1 MRRVGVADTRVG
13 SSSSSTYGFQYP
25 RDRYGGRI
33 QSDCRCCFT
42 RLLLRCTLRTRAW
55 RHHRPDCLPSSSEPA
70 PDASGANVET
80 GSRFLA
86 LATPEYICHF
96 VTTLLSD
103 AGTLC
108 PSRSRCRCNS
118 RYLAGEQVLRAGGR
132 ASQPALR
139 VAGSRPRGHR
149 RGRRLELPRDQ
160 FHRHQHGSARRLL
173 SRSRSH
179 RRKRALQPPGHPGP
193 VRVLEPGA
201 RVDVGHRPHGRS
213 VLPHQRPRSVHRV
226 RSSVRPTSLAART
239 VLRL

>member
-1 MRRVGVADTRVG
+1 MA
-13 SSSSSTYGFQYP
+13 SSTLVTDTEDAYSP
-25 RDRYGGRI
+25 IAAVVSRDYC
-33 QSDCRCCFT
+33 SW
-42 RLLLRCTLRTRAW
+42 CTLRTRAW

-118 RYLAGEQVLRAGGR
+118 RYLAGEKYFERAAERLSLHYGLPVAVHGAIVVAVGPSFPEISSIVISTVLHGDFSLGVGAIVGS
-132 ASQPALR
+132 ALFNLLVIPALS
-139 VAGSRPRGHR
+139 AFSSRE
-149 RGRRLELPRDQ
+149 LESTRDIVHTDAQ
-160 FHRHQHGSARRLL
+160 FYLI
-173 SRSRSH
+173 
-179 RRKRALQPPGHPGP
+179 
-193 VRVLEPGA
+193 
-201 RVDVGHRPHGRS
+201 S
-213 VLPHQRPRSVHRV
+213 VLVLFIVSP
-226 RSSVRPTSLAART
+226 SVRPTSLAART